1 MLINKIYSQLHN
13 EGVVENKQSFSKN
26 FMKGDKNTFNYLKH
40 MNRDMS
46 INAQLKVF
54 QQLSKHKPSQAVNEC
69 MVLIQQNIKK
79 KYSLYVSP
87 V

>member
-54 QQLSKHKPSQAVNEC
+54 EQLSKVKNNPAVLEC
-69 MVLIQQNIKK
+69 MELIQSNIKK
-79 KYSLYVSP
+79 KYSVNIS